1 MTQEELDKRIRKHEL
16 WLQGKEG
23 GERLDIGAQYD
34 VRGLD
39 FDGRDL
45 RSAIFQGAD
54 LSFTSFCAANLKNAY
69 LDDAIFNHTDF
80 YKATIS
86 YNDDLILKLAKDT
99 EESRQKKSP
108 SESSAQAPSAKA
120 DKKGQ

>member
-1 MTQEELDKRIRKHEL
+1 MTQEELNERIRKHDK
-16 WLQGKEG
+16 WLRGEIG

-86 YNDDLILKLAKDT
+86 YNEDLILKLAENIKK
-99 EESRQKKSP
+99 SRQEEK
-108 SESSAQAPSAKA
+108 Q
-120 DKKGQ
+120 Q

>member
-1 MTQEELDKRIRKHEL
+1 MTQAELNERIEKHDK
-16 WLQGKEG
+16 WLRGEIG

-54 LSFTSFCAANLKNAY
+54 LSFTSFCAANLRNAY
-69 LDDAIFNHTDF
+69 LDNAIFNHTDF
-80 YKATIS
+80 YRATIS
-86 YNDDLILKLAKDT
+86 YNEDLILKLAKDT

-108 SESSAQAPSAKA
+108 SDTSAQAPSAKA
-120 DKKGQ
+120 D